1 MGYKV
6 AKIDYDTTDLLDS
19 CIKEFLRHHP
29 EMEKVKISRNKIISE
44 IAQYYLK

>member
-6 AKIDYDTTDLLDS
+6 AKIDYDTTELLNN
-19 CIKEFLRHHP
+19 CIKEYLKHHP

-44 IAQYYLK
+44 IAIYYLK